1 MIYLYGD
8 SHIRFSFKQLPVPHR
23 DYHEPSI
30 TMFRIGR
37 DNTIINFNR
46 YEHDSNSIICIAYGE
61 VDSRCHIQR
70 QVDVGKE
77 EDVVIT
83 ELVEK
88 YFTTLHNTIRSHKK
102 VIIVGVIPP
111 IRQMDYES
119 IHGPI
124 SHEFPFVGTD
134 DARVRYT
141 RKINTMICQL
151 CRQYEYI
158 YFNPYERY
166 EREDGTLQYEYS
178 DQVCHLGNNAFFLE
192 EFMKL
197 YDTFV

>member
-8 SHIRFSFKQLPVPHR
+8 SHIPHSFKKLPVPHR
-23 DYHEPSI
+23 NYYHGSI

-37 DNTIINFNR
+37 DNTIINFNSN
-46 YEHDSNSIICIAYGE
+46 EHDSNSIICIAYGE
-61 VDSRCHIQR
+61 VDCRCHIQR

-83 ELVEK
+83 DLVEK
-88 YFTTLHNTIRSHKK
+88 YFTTLQNNIRSHKK

-111 IRQMDYES
+111 VRRIDYES
-119 IHGPI
+119 INGPVL
-124 SHEFPFVGTD
+124 HEFPFVGTD

-141 RKINTMICQL
+141 RKLNAMICQL

-158 YFNPYERY
+158 YFNPYEQY
-166 EREDGTLQYEYS
+166 EKEDGTLQFEHS
-178 DQVCHLGNNAFFLE
+178 DNTCHLGNNAFFIE
-192 EFMKL
+192 QFMKL
-197 YDTFV
+197 YNTII